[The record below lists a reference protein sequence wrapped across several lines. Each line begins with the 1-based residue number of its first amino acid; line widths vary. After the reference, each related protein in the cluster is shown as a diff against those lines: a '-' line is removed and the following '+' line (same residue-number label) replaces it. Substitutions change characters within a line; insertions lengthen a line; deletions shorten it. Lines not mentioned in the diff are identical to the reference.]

1 MNLNKAKGLRLLSPH
16 HSNRHRVESKSDMGI
31 RVLLADD
38 HTIVRQDLR
47 SLLEKEADMEVVA
60 EAETG
65 WGC

>member
-16 HSNRHRVESKSDMGI
+16 HSNRHRVESKNDVSI

-38 HTIVRQDLR
+38 HKIVRQGLR
-47 SLLEKEADMEVVA
+47 SLLEEEADMKAIA
-60 EAETG
+60 EAETD

>member
-1 MNLNKAKGLRLLSPH
+1 MS
-16 HSNRHRVESKSDMGI
+16 I

-38 HTIVRQDLR
+38 RKIVRQGLR
-47 SLLEKEADMEVVA
+47 SLFEKEADMKVVA

>member
-16 HSNRHRVESKSDMGI
+16 HSNRHRVESKSDMSV

-38 HTIVRQDLR
+38 HKIVYQGLR
-47 SLLEKEADMEVVA
+47 SLLKKEADMEVVA